1 MGVARTV
8 IAPVEGPGAVPARFA
23 DALTRW
29 KTRDTVGAAAGRKH
43 EQILSLFGRWVLPGD
58 GLEVYGEWARQ
69 ELPTS
74 LADFV
79 GRPGYTQGY
88 TLGLQWAR
96 QLASEGVFR
105 LQSEL
110 TYLEQTS
117 RTSPTSGYH
126 LVRSFYTSASIPQG
140 YTHRGQSLGAAI
152 GPGSSSQWNAADY
165 LKARWQLGAFVG
177 RARWDTGEE
186 QVPPPH
192 PAVPGVRDP
201 SPGLH
206 GVQNGVRHRLARSLR
221 GVVVH
226 HHDE

>member
-1 MGVARTV
+1 M
-8 IAPVEGPGAVPARFA
+8 
-23 DALTRW
+23 
-29 KTRDTVGAAAGRKH
+29 
-43 EQILSLFGRWVLPGD
+43 
-58 GLEVYGEWARQ
+58 
-69 ELPTS
+69 
-74 LADFV
+74 

-117 RTSPTSGYH
+117 RTSPTNGYH

-177 RARWDTGEE
+177 RVRWDTDAFHNTVRARERAWPFLGHDVSVFGGLRGGYALLGFRIDAELTTGTRYNFLFQNRAHSWE
-186 QVPPPH
+186 TAADSAVDVRNRTFRLNTGGHLTCRTAPGLPSRR
-192 PAVPGVRDP
+192 PAP
-201 SPGLH
+201 SPSGD
-206 GVQNGVRHRLARSLR
+206 GRRPGPPASAGERSGR
-221 GVVVH
+221 
-226 HHDE
+226 